1 MWAPAGYPNQI
12 RPLPL
17 SAPGV
22 PRYENRDVLCGVPS
36 CAPLVQ
42 HELLKAVRERMPSVY
57 TRATREI
64 GLTVSSTQELI
75 ERRVQIISSAR
86 AIRLAR
92 LIALEPN
99 SHAVF
104 GEAGHKLFD
113 EMRRDF
119 PRLARVSIHTL
130 PAPLRIRLAMAW
142 TRKIAHG
149 FAGSLYRIMADHERH
164 KVDLSLRNGVFAD
177 RLDTLGGAHEYYRN
191 VFKVALNELARVD
204 CEIKEVRRPSVFL
217 NQCNFEIKWE
227 A

>member
-1 MWAPAGYPNQI
+1 MWAPVNYPNQI

-17 SAPGV
+17 SAPGI

-57 TRATREI
+57 SHATREI

-75 ERRVQIISSAR
+75 ERRVQIVSSAR

-104 GEAGHKLFD
+104 GEAGHNLFD

-119 PRLARVSIHTL
+119 PRIVRISIQTL
-130 PAPLRIRLAMAW
+130 PAPMRIRLAMAW

-149 FAGSLYRIMADHERH
+149 FAGSLNQITADHGRREMA
-164 KVDLSLRNGVFAD
+164 LSLRNGVFAD

-191 VFKVALNELARVD
+191 LFKVMLNELARVD
-204 CEIKEVRRPSVFL
+204 CEIKEVRRPSVFV
-217 NQCNFEIKWE
+217 NQCNFEIKWD

>member
-1 MWAPAGYPNQI
+1 MWAPANYPNQI
-12 RPLPL
+12 RPLSL
-17 SAPGV
+17 SAPGI
-22 PRYENRDVLCGVPS
+22 PRHDNRDVLCGVPS
-36 CAPLVQ
+36 CAPLIQ

-57 TRATREI
+57 NRAAREI
-64 GLTVSSTQELI
+64 GLTVSRTQELI
-75 ERRVQIISSAR
+75 ERRVEIISSAR

-104 GEAGHKLFD
+104 GEAGHNLFD

-119 PRLARVSIHTL
+119 PLVARASIRTL

-142 TRKIAHG
+142 TRGVAHG
-149 FAGSLYRIMADHERH
+149 FAGSLSKILTDHDRH
-164 KVDLSLRNGVFAD
+164 KIALSLRSGVFAD

-191 VFKVALNELARVD
+191 VIKVALNELARVD
-204 CEIKEVRRPSVFL
+204 CEIKEVRRPSVYL

-227 A
+227 

>member
-1 MWAPAGYPNQI
+1 MWAPVNYPNQI
-12 RPLPL
+12 RALPL

-57 TRATREI
+57 SLATREI

-104 GEAGHKLFD
+104 GEAGHNLFD
-113 EMRRDF
+113 EMRRHL
-119 PRLARVSIHTL
+119 PRIVRVSIHTL
-130 PAPLRIRLAMAW
+130 PAPMRIRLAMAW
-142 TRKIAHG
+142 TRKIAHS
-149 FAGSLYRIMADHERH
+149 FAGSLNRITADHERH
-164 KVDLSLRNGVFAD
+164 KVGLSLRNGVFAD

-191 VFKVALNELARVD
+191 AFKVML
-204 CEIKEVRRPSVFL
+204 S
-217 NQCNFEIKWE
+217 
-227 A
+227 

>member
-1 MWAPAGYPNQI
+1 MWAPVNYPNQI

-17 SAPGV
+17 SAPGI

-57 TRATREI
+57 SRATREI

-113 EMRRDF
+113 EMRRDIS
-119 PRLARVSIHTL
+119 RLARVSIQTL
-130 PAPLRIRLAMAW
+130 PAPLRIRMAMAW
-142 TRKIAHG
+142 TRNIAHG
-149 FAGSLYRIMADHERH
+149 FAGSLNRITADHDRH
-164 KVDLSLRNGVFAD
+164 KVALSLRNGVFAD

-191 VFKVALNELARVD
+191 VFQVMLNELARVD

>member
-1 MWAPAGYPNQI
+1 MWAPANYPNQI

-17 SAPGV
+17 SAPGI
-22 PRYENRDVLCGVPS
+22 PGYDNREITCGVPS

-42 HELLKAVRERMPSVY
+42 HELLKVVRERMPSVY
-57 TRATREI
+57 NHAAQEI
-64 GLTVSSTQELI
+64 GLTVSRTQDLI
-75 ERRVQIISSAR
+75 ERRVEIISSAR

-104 GEAGHKLFD
+104 GQAGHNLFD
-113 EMRRDF
+113 GMRRDF
-119 PRLARVSIHTL
+119 PRLARVSIRTL

-142 TRKIAHG
+142 TRNIAHG
-149 FAGSLYRIMADHERH
+149 FAGSVNRILTDHEGH
-164 KVDLSLRNGVFAD
+164 KIALSLRSGVFAD

-191 VFKVALNELARVD
+191 VFKVMMNELARVD

-227 A
+227 

>member
-1 MWAPAGYPNQI
+1 MWAPANYPNQI
-12 RPLPL
+12 RPLSL
-17 SAPGV
+17 SAPGI
-22 PRYENRDVLCGVPS
+22 PRYEHRDVLCGVPS
-36 CAPLVQ
+36 CAPIVQ
-42 HELLKAVRERMPSVY
+42 HELLKAVREQMPSVY
-57 TRATREI
+57 NRVVGEI
-64 GLTVSSTQELI
+64 GMTVSSAQDLI
-75 ERRVQIISSAR
+75 ERRVEIVSSAR

-92 LIALEPN
+92 MIALEPN

-113 EMRRDF
+113 EMRQNF
-119 PRLARVSIHTL
+119 PRLAKISIQTL

-149 FAGSLYRIMADHERH
+149 FAGSINRIMTDHERRTM
-164 KVDLSLRNGVFAD
+164 DLSLRNGVFAD

-191 VFKVALNELARVD
+191 VFKVVMNELARVD

>member
-1 MWAPAGYPNQI
+1 MWAPANYPNQI

-22 PRYENRDVLCGVPS
+22 PRYDNRDILCGVPS

-42 HELLKAVRERMPSVY
+42 HELLKAVREQMPSVY
-57 TRATREI
+57 NHAAREI
-64 GLTVSSTQELI
+64 GLTVSRTQELI
-75 ERRVQIISSAR
+75 ERRVEIVSSAR

-104 GEAGHKLFD
+104 GEAGHNLFD

-119 PRLARVSIHTL
+119 PRLAKVSIRAL

-142 TRKIAHG
+142 TRNIAHG
-149 FAGSLYRIMADHERH
+149 FAGSLNRILTDHQGH
-164 KVDLSLRNGVFAD
+164 KITLSLRNGVFAD

-191 VFKVALNELARVD
+191 VFKIMLNELARVD
-204 CEIKEVRRPSVFL
+204 CEIKEVRRPSVYL
-217 NQCNFEIKWE
+217 KQCNFEIRWE
-227 A
+227 

>member
-1 MWAPAGYPNQI
+1 
-12 RPLPL
+12 
-17 SAPGV
+17 
-22 PRYENRDVLCGVPS
+22 VPS
-36 CAPLVQ
+36 CAPIVQ
-42 HELLKAVRERMPSVY
+42 HELLKAVREQMPSVY
-57 TRATREI
+57 NRVVGEI
-64 GLTVSSTQELI
+64 GMTVSSAQDLI
-75 ERRVQIISSAR
+75 ERRVEIVSSAR

-92 LIALEPN
+92 MIALEPN

-113 EMRRDF
+113 EMRQNF
-119 PRLARVSIHTL
+119 PRLAKISIQTL

-149 FAGSLYRIMADHERH
+149 FAGSINRIMTDHERRTM
-164 KVDLSLRNGVFAD
+164 DLSLRNGVFAD

-191 VFKVALNELARVD
+191 VFKVVMNELARVD

>member
-1 MWAPAGYPNQI
+1 MWAPANYPNQI

-17 SAPGV
+17 SAPGL
-22 PRYENRDVLCGVPS
+22 PRIDNREIPCGVAS

-57 TRATREI
+57 NHAAREI
-64 GLTVSSTQELI
+64 GLTVSRTQELI
-75 ERRVQIISSAR
+75 ERRVEIISSAR

-104 GEAGHKLFD
+104 GEAGQKLFD
-113 EMRRDF
+113 QMRRDF
-119 PRLARVSIHTL
+119 PRLARVSIRTL
-130 PAPLRIRLAMAW
+130 PAPLRIRLAMTW
-142 TRKIAHG
+142 TRSVAYG
-149 FAGSLYRIMADHERH
+149 FAGSLSRILTDHDRH
-164 KVDLSLRNGVFAD
+164 KIALSLRSGVFAD

-191 VFKVALNELARVD
+191 VFKVAFNELARVD
-204 CEIKEVRRPSVFL
+204 CEIKEVRRPSVYL

-227 A
+227 

>member
-1 MWAPAGYPNQI
+1 MWAPVNYPNQI

-36 CAPLVQ
+36 CAPLLQ

-57 TRATREI
+57 SHATREI
-64 GLTVSSTQELI
+64 GLTVSSTQELLD
-75 ERRVQIISSAR
+75 RRIQIISSAR

-104 GEAGHKLFD
+104 GEAGHNLFG
-113 EMRRDF
+113 EMRRNF
-119 PRLARVSIHTL
+119 PRIVRVSIQTL
-130 PAPLRIRLAMAW
+130 PAPMRIRLAMAW

-149 FAGSLYRIMADHERH
+149 FAGSLNRITADHESR
-164 KVDLSLRNGVFAD
+164 KMDLSLRNGVFAD

-191 VFKVALNELARVD
+191 VFKVMLNELARVD
-204 CEIKEVRRPSVFL
+204 CEIKEVRRPSVFI

>member
-1 MWAPAGYPNQI
+1 MWAPVNYPNQI

-22 PRYENRDVLCGVPS
+22 PRYDNRELTCGVPS

-42 HELLKAVRERMPSVY
+42 HELLKVVRERMPSIY
-57 TRATREI
+57 NHAAQEI
-64 GLTVSSTQELI
+64 GLTVSRTQDLI
-75 ERRVQIISSAR
+75 ERKVEIISSAR

-104 GEAGHKLFD
+104 GEAGHNLFD

-119 PRLARVSIHTL
+119 PRLARVSIRTL
-130 PAPLRIRLAMAW
+130 PAPLRIRLVMAW
-142 TRKIAHG
+142 TRSVAHG
-149 FAGSLYRIMADHERH
+149 FAGSLSRILTDHDSH
-164 KVDLSLRNGVFAD
+164 IITMSLRTGVFAD

-191 VFKVALNELARVD
+191 VFKVMLNELARVD
-204 CEIKEVRRPSVFL
+204 CEIKEVRRPSVYL
-217 NQCNFEIKWE
+217 NQVNFEIKWE
-227 A
+227 

>member
-1 MWAPAGYPNQI
+1 MWAPANYPNQI
-12 RPLPL
+12 RPLSL
-17 SAPGV
+17 SAPGI
-22 PRYENRDVLCGVPS
+22 PRYEHRDVLCGVPS
-36 CAPLVQ
+36 CAPIVQ

-57 TRATREI
+57 NRVVGEI
-64 GLTVSSTQELI
+64 GMTVSSAQDLI
-75 ERRVQIISSAR
+75 ERRVEIVSSAR

-92 LIALEPN
+92 MIALEPN

-113 EMRRDF
+113 EMRQNF
-119 PRLARVSIHTL
+119 PRLAKISIQTL

-149 FAGSLYRIMADHERH
+149 FAGSLNRIMTDHERRTL
-164 KVDLSLRNGVFAD
+164 DLSLRNGVFAD

-191 VFKVALNELARVD
+191 VFKVVMNDLARVD

>member
-1 MWAPAGYPNQI
+1 MWAPVNYPNQI

-17 SAPGV
+17 SAPGI
-22 PRYENRDVLCGVPS
+22 PQYDTREITCGVPS

-57 TRATREI
+57 SHAGKEI
-64 GLTVSSTQELI
+64 GLTVSRTQELL
-75 ERRVQIISSAR
+75 ERRVEIISSAR

-104 GEAGHKLFD
+104 GEAGHNLFD

-119 PRLARVSIHTL
+119 PRLARASIRAL
-130 PAPLRIRLAMAW
+130 PAPLRIRLVMAW
-142 TRKIAHG
+142 TRSVAHG
-149 FAGSLYRIMADHERH
+149 FAGSLSRILTDHDRH
-164 KVDLSLRNGVFAD
+164 KIVLSLRSGVFTD
-177 RLDTLGGAHEYYRN
+177 RLDTLGGAHAFYRN
-191 VFKVALNELARVD
+191 VFKVMLNELARVD
-204 CEIKEVRRPSVFL
+204 CEIKEVRRPSVYL

-227 A
+227 

>member
-1 MWAPAGYPNQI
+1 MLAPVNYPNQI

-17 SAPGV
+17 SAPGI
-22 PRYENRDVLCGVPS
+22 PRSDNRDVLCGVPS

-57 TRATREI
+57 SRATREI
-64 GLTVSSTQELI
+64 GLTVSNTQELV
-75 ERRVQIISSAR
+75 ERKVEIISSAR

-104 GEAGHKLFD
+104 GEAGHNLFD
-113 EMRRDF
+113 EMRNNF
-119 PRLARVSIHTL
+119 PRLARISIYAL

-142 TRKIAHG
+142 TRNIAHG
-149 FAGSLYRIMADHERH
+149 FAGSLNRILANHDRH
-164 KVDLSLRNGVFAD
+164 KLALSLRNGVFAD
-177 RLDTLGGAHEYYRN
+177 RLDTISGAHEYYRN
-191 VFKVALNELARVD
+191 VFKVMLNELARVD
-204 CEIKEVRRPSVFL
+204 CEIKEVRRPSVYL
-217 NQCNFEIKWE
+217 NQCSFEIKWE